1 MRIDLPEPD
10 KFTKL
15 AADMT
20 GQQLDRQITG
30 VTLDTR
36 EAKAGDLYIAIA
48 GERVDGHDFLKQA
61 AEADCAAAV
70 VSKVDDTAD
79 LIQIR
84 VDDPTATVSELAKE
98 WRSSLSLEVTGIT
111 GSNGKTTTKDLL
123 IHIFSAWHLVHGTRG
138 NYNTHLGLPLT
149 LLELDSQHSRS
160 FLEMGAN
167 HRGDIGYLC
176 SLSLPRHGL
185 ITNIAPSHLS
195 SFGSIET
202 IRETKGEL
210 FKSLPADGTAF
221 VNADDEN
228 VRDLPTDAERVTYGF
243 SHDCDFAG
251 DMSRGDDGHITLII
265 NGEEIETGSANQ
277 TFSMNLLAASAVAST
292 LGMSWEV
299 IQERVASFQAVTGRC
314 RVEVKNGVT
323 VIDDTYNANLTS
335 TLAALDYL
343 FDIPSEGERH
353 FIFGDMLELGD
364 ASESHHQKVGVA
376 ASEKRVDHF
385 YCYGA
390 EAATASTAANGIDSR
405 HFDGKKHLAEVIREN
420 VSPGDVVLFKGSRGM
435 ALESVIEELFGD

>member
-138 NYNTHLGLPLT
+138 NYNTHLGPILP
-149 LLELDSQHSRS
+149 
-160 FLEMGAN
+160 
-167 HRGDIGYLC
+167 
-176 SLSLPRHGL
+176 
-185 ITNIAPSHLS
+185 
-195 SFGSIET
+195 
-202 IRETKGEL
+202 
-210 FKSLPADGTAF
+210 
-221 VNADDEN
+221 
-228 VRDLPTDAERVTYGF
+228 
-243 SHDCDFAG
+243 
-251 DMSRGDDGHITLII
+251 
-265 NGEEIETGSANQ
+265 
-277 TFSMNLLAASAVAST
+277 
-292 LGMSWEV
+292 
-299 IQERVASFQAVTGRC
+299 
-314 RVEVKNGVT
+314 
-323 VIDDTYNANLTS
+323 
-335 TLAALDYL
+335 
-343 FDIPSEGERH
+343 
-353 FIFGDMLELGD
+353 
-364 ASESHHQKVGVA
+364 
-376 ASEKRVDHF
+376 
-385 YCYGA
+385 
-390 EAATASTAANGIDSR
+390 
-405 HFDGKKHLAEVIREN
+405 
-420 VSPGDVVLFKGSRGM
+420 
-435 ALESVIEELFGD
+435 

>member
-1 MRIDLPEPD
+1 VGGQ
-10 KFTKL
+10 
-15 AADMT
+15 AD
-20 GQQLDRQITG
+20 
-30 VTLDTR
+30 
-36 EAKAGDLYIAIA
+36 
-48 GERVDGHDFLKQA
+48 H
-61 AEADCAAAV
+61 
-70 VSKVDDTAD
+70 
-79 LIQIR
+79 
-84 VDDPTATVSELAKE
+84 
-98 WRSSLSLEVTGIT
+98 
-111 GSNGKTTTKDLL
+111 
-123 IHIFSAWHLVHGTRG
+123 
-138 NYNTHLGLPLT
+138 
-149 LLELDSQHSRS
+149 
-160 FLEMGAN
+160 
-167 HRGDIGYLC
+167 
-176 SLSLPRHGL
+176 
-185 ITNIAPSHLS
+185 
-195 SFGSIET
+195 
-202 IRETKGEL
+202 
-210 FKSLPADGTAF
+210 
-221 VNADDEN
+221 
-228 VRDLPTDAERVTYGF
+228 DLPTDAERVTYGF

-364 ASESHHQKVGVA
+364 ASESHHQK
-376 ASEKRVDHF
+376 
-385 YCYGA
+385 
-390 EAATASTAANGIDSR
+390 ATASTAANGIDSR

>member
-1 MRIDLPEPD
+1 
-10 KFTKL
+10 
-15 AADMT
+15 
-20 GQQLDRQITG
+20 
-30 VTLDTR
+30 
-36 EAKAGDLYIAIA
+36 
-48 GERVDGHDFLKQA
+48 
-61 AEADCAAAV
+61 
-70 VSKVDDTAD
+70 
-79 LIQIR
+79 
-84 VDDPTATVSELAKE
+84 
-98 WRSSLSLEVTGIT
+98 
-111 GSNGKTTTKDLL
+111 
-123 IHIFSAWHLVHGTRG
+123 
-138 NYNTHLGLPLT
+138 
-149 LLELDSQHSRS
+149 
-160 FLEMGAN
+160 
-167 HRGDIGYLC
+167 
-176 SLSLPRHGL
+176 
-185 ITNIAPSHLS
+185 
-195 SFGSIET
+195 
-202 IRETKGEL
+202 
-210 FKSLPADGTAF
+210 
-221 VNADDEN
+221 
-228 VRDLPTDAERVTYGF
+228 
-243 SHDCDFAG
+243 
-251 DMSRGDDGHITLII
+251 MSRGDDGHITLII